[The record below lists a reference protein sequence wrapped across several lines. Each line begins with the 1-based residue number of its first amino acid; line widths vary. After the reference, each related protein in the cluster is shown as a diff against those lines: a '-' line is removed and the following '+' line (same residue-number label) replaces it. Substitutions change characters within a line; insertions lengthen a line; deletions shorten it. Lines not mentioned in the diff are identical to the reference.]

1 MITINPSKSK
11 INWGDYKPS
20 SEFENLVYD
29 GEGSSTESD
38 QFIELECGGFK
49 IAVSY
54 DLYVDGSIS
63 YEKGDYDS
71 PDYTEI
77 NVNTVDVT
85 IKSIEI
91 DEYEVE
97 LTKEMSKLFENIVK
111 QLI

>member
-38 QFIELECGGFK
+38 QFIELECNGFK
-49 IAVSY
+49 VVISY
-54 DLYVDGSIS
+54 DLYVEGSIS
-63 YEKGDYDS
+63 YEKGDY
-71 PDYTEI
+71 YTPEHTDV

-91 DEYEVE
+91 DGYEVE
-97 LTKEMSKLFENIVK
+97 LTKEMSKLFENVVK